1 MSDDL
6 LVIARDCQP
15 GDALCS
21 LPAICALAEQHERVY
36 LAMTCAK
43 VREIAVFPGNVI
55 DVLDVE
61 PEWRSR
67 GMVTQML
74 GVGAAIGYR
83 FHPNMMHPIHSL
95 MAFAGLEV
103 DRANLPQPQVKLAGE
118 DGESFVEYD
127 VLLAPWARATERT
140 LSGPQSMEL
149 CCQLRARGLN
159 VALAGEAENL
169 HRDYLRDAAEA
180 GFWGARFAFV
190 GALMKAAKCVVTA
203 DSFPGRLAHAAGVG
217 ARHIILDSGATP
229 PQTQTH
235 PGATMILGTRGAAY
249 PEWNIG
255 TICDNIER
263 IINDNAVQHRA

>member
-6 LVIARDCQP
+6 LVIARDCNH
-15 GDALCS
+15 GDSLMS
-21 LPAICALAEQHERVY
+21 LPTICALAEQHEKVY
-36 LAMTCAK
+36 LAMTNAK
-43 VREIAVFPGNVI
+43 VREIAAFPGNVI
-55 DVLDVE
+55 DVLDAE

-83 FHPNMMHPIHSL
+83 FWPAMPHPIHSL

-103 DRANLPQPQVKLAGE
+103 DRANLPQPQIKLWAEGF
-118 DGESFVEYD
+118 GPQHD

-140 LSGPQSMEL
+140 LSEQQSLNLAAEL
-149 CCQLRARGLN
+149 LARGIEP
-159 VALAGEAENL
+159 AFAGEREQAITD
-169 HRDYLRDAAEA
+169 RVTGY
-180 GFWGARFAFV
+180 WGASFAYI

-235 PGATMILGTRGAAY
+235 PGATMILAQRGAAN

-263 IINDNAVQHRA
+263 IINGSLPPK